1 MLAWD
6 ELSAVHLILLLLISQ
21 PLQLSQAAISVPSI
35 SLCLLLSAMNFLS
48 SQPVFSKETLLV
60 LCHVSSCL
68 NNAHVQCEG
77 EVSQNS
83 RA

>member
-6 ELSAVHLILLLLISQ
+6 ELSGVHLILLLISQ
-21 PLQLSQAAISVPSI
+21 LLQLPQAAINVPSI
-35 SLCLLLSAMNFLS
+35 SLCLLLSAMSFLS

-68 NNAHVQCEG
+68 NNARVQHEG